1 MKRSILLSLV
11 ILGLLAVGIF
21 AAKPG
26 VLTIWTSEAQ
36 APILTQLGN
45 QFQSIYGVPVKVV
58 QMNFGDIRSKFV
70 TAASAGEGPDIIVG
84 ANDWIG
90 EFVSDGLLTPVTFLT
105 SQGKKE
111 FVPVSLQAFS
121 YGGKLY
127 AVPYGIDVLA
137 LIYNK
142 DYVTKPPTTADELFE
157 MAKEMTGGGFYG
169 FEYDAASDPYFSA
182 PFIQG
187 FGGYVFGMG
196 KGGVLNPN
204 DIGLDNAGA
213 IKGAQYIQKFFKEKL
228 IPQGIDYNGAM
239 NLFTSGK
246 AAMIINGEWAIP
258 DIQKAGINFGV
269 APIPN
274 GKPFVGVQGFM
285 ISSKSPNQIQ
295 AMEFLS
301 NYINTKDIMYKIW
314 QADPRIPARYDVQKL
329 AEAHATWLAG
339 FTEALKNT
347 TPMPNIPQMASVW
360 NAWANALT
368 LITSLKQS
376 PSQALHTA
384 VIQIKQAIS
393 KSK

>member
-1 MKRSILLSLV
+1 MLIVGMLV
-11 ILGLLAVGIF
+11 LTAF
-21 AAKPG
+21 AATPG

-36 APILTQLGN
+36 AQILTQLGN

-58 QMNFGDIRSKFV
+58 QMNFGNIRSKFV
-70 TAASAGEGPDIIVG
+70 TAASASEGPDIIVG

-90 EFVSDGLLTPVTFLT
+90 EFVADGLLTPITFLT
-105 SQGKKE
+105 SQEKKE

-121 YGGKLY
+121 YGGNLY
-127 AVPYGIDVLA
+127 SIPYGIDVLA

-142 DYVTKPPTTADELFE
+142 DYVTDPPKTADELFK
-157 MAKEMTGGGFYG
+157 MAQEMTSGGFYG
-169 FEYDAASDPYFSA
+169 FAYDAASDPYFSA
-182 PFIQG
+182 PFVFG

-196 KGGVLNPN
+196 KNGTLNPK
-204 DIGLDNAGA
+204 DVGLDTPGA
-213 IKGAQYIQKFFKEKL
+213 IKGAEYIQSYFKAGL
-228 IPQGIDYNGAM
+228 MPQGIDYNGAM
-239 NLFTSGK
+239 NLFEEGK
-246 AAMIINGEWAIP
+246 SAMMINGEWAVP
-258 DIQKAGINFGV
+258 DIQKAGIDFGV

-301 NYINTKDIMYKIW
+301 NYINTKNIMYKIW
-314 QADPRIPARYDVQKL
+314 QADPRVPARYDVQKL
-329 AEAHATWLAG
+329 AESHATWLAG
-339 FTEALKNT
+339 FTKALKNT

-360 NAWANALT
+360 NAWGNALT

-376 PSQALHTA
+376 PAGALKTA
-384 VIQIKQAIS
+384 VTQIEQAIA